1 MGIKTCYS
9 KKWTTTIYGIFFKY
23 RWTSQN
29 GLVRQQ
35 AYHQTH
41 EQHPKWI
48 LMILREK
55 SSTKKLE
62 NYGEMNVKGNT
73 NFLTSFLLTICCI

>member
-1 MGIKTCYS
+1 MEYFLNTE
-9 KKWTTTIYGIFFKY
+9 
-23 RWTSQN
+23 RTSQN

-35 AYHQTH
+35 AYHQTD

-55 SSTKKLE
+55 SPTKKLE